1 MKSLL
6 FRLFLLSSFIF
17 NLRTNMNPGLPTPG
31 RRPWYRPSLTT
42 QIMIGLVVGAL
53 IGWLRPDWGNKVYF
67 LRDIFINLIKSIIA
81 PLVFSTIVVGIA
93 GAGALKKVGRIG
105 IKALIFFETVTTA
118 ALFIGLA
125 IVNLTKPGTGVTL
138 EAGNIDIAKTIG
150 QTHAQSLTE
159 TIVHIFPSNIIDA
172 MVRGD
177 VLQIVAFSVL
187 FALAVAAVGEKGQPI
202 VRAMQSLAQIMFKF
216 TNYVMMF
223 APIGVGAAM
232 AHTIGTQGPGVLVN
246 LGKLIGSLYLALII
260 FVVVVFGIVI
270 WIVRI
275 PLRQFFR
282 AVREPAA
289 LAFATTSSES
299 ALPKAMQAMERFG
312 VPPSI
317 VGFVMPTGYSFNLTG
332 SILYLGMASVFVAQA
347 AETTATGWHMSFSQ
361 QITMMLT
368 LMLTSKGVAGVPRAA
383 LVILLGTLNSFVP
396 EGLGPIGVAVIF
408 GVDELMD
415 MGRTAVNVIGNC
427 LATVVVAR
435 WEKEFDENRARVFG
449 TPQEAELD
457 LKLGEVAFADAVRQG
472 D

>member
-1 MKSLL
+1 MNVSSPT
-6 FRLFLLSSFIF
+6 RL
-17 NLRTNMNPGLPTPG
+17 

-53 IGWLRPDWGNKVYF
+53 VGWLQPDWGNKVYF

-105 IKALIFFETVTTA
+105 IKALIFFEIVTTA

-125 IVNLTKPGTGVTL
+125 VVNFMKPGVGVTL
-138 EAGNIDIAKTIG
+138 AAANIDIAKTIG
-150 QTHAQSLTE
+150 QTHAQGLVE
-159 TIVHIFPSNIIDA
+159 TIVHAFPSSVVDA

-187 FALAVAAVGEKGQPI
+187 FALAVSAVDEKGHPI
-202 VRAMQSLAQIMFKF
+202 VRAMESLAQIMFKF

-232 AHTIGTQGPGVLVN
+232 AHTIGTQGPSVLVN
-246 LGKLIGSLYLALII
+246 LGKLILSLYLALII
-260 FVVVVFGIVI
+260 FVVLVFGIVI
-270 WIVRI
+270 FISRV

-282 AVREPAA
+282 AVREPAT

-312 VPPSI
+312 VPPAI

-332 SILYLGMASVFVAQA
+332 STLYLAMASVFVAQA
-347 AETTATGWHMSFSQ
+347 AETTMGWHMGFGP

-383 LVILLGTLNSFVP
+383 LVILLATLNSFVP
-396 EGLGPIGVAVIF
+396 SGLGPIGVAIIF

-415 MGRTAVNVIGNC
+415 MGRTCVNVIGNC

-457 LKLGEVAFADAVRQG
+457 LKSGDVAFADAVGEG

>member
-1 MKSLL
+1 
-6 FRLFLLSSFIF
+6 
-17 NLRTNMNPGLPTPG
+17 MNVSPPAQA

-53 IGWLRPDWGNKVYF
+53 IGWLQPDWGNKGYF

-93 GAGALKKVGRIG
+93 GAGALKKVGRMSV
-105 IKALIFFETVTTA
+105 KALVYFEIVTTA

-125 IVNLTKPGTGVTL
+125 VVNFTKPGAGVTL
-138 EAGNIDIAKTIG
+138 AAGNIDIVKTIE
-150 QTHAQSLTE
+150 QSHPKTLVE
-159 TIVHIFPSNIIDA
+159 TIVHAFPSSVIDA

-187 FALAVAAVGEKGQPI
+187 FALAVSAVGEKGKPI
-202 VRAMQSLAQIMFKF
+202 VCAMDSLSQIMFKF

-223 APIGVGAAM
+223 APVGVGAAM

-246 LGKLIGSLYLALII
+246 LGKLILSLYLALII
-260 FVVVVFGIVI
+260 FVVLVFGIVAF
-270 WIVRI
+270 IVRLPI
-275 PLRQFFR
+275 RQFFR

-299 ALPKAMQAMERFG
+299 ALPKAMESMERFG
-312 VPPSI
+312 VPRHI
-317 VGFVMPTGYSFNLTG
+317 VGFVMPTGYSFNLDG
-332 SILYLGMASVFVAQA
+332 STLYLAMASVFVAQA
-347 AETTATGWHMSFSQ
+347 AETTMGWHMGLSQ

-368 LMLTSKGVAGVPRAA
+368 LMLTSKGVAAVPRAS
-383 LVILLGTLNSFVP
+383 LVILLATLNTFLP
-396 EGLGPIGVAVIF
+396 AGLGPI

-415 MGRTAVNVIGNC
+415 MGRTCVNLIGNC
-427 LATVVVAR
+427 LATIVVAR
-435 WEKEFDENRARVFG
+435 WEKEFDDNRARVFG
-449 TPQEAELD
+449 TPEEAELD
-457 LKLGEVAFADAVRQG
+457 LKSGDIAFADAVAQG

>member
-1 MKSLL
+1 
-6 FRLFLLSSFIF
+6 
-17 NLRTNMNPGLPTPG
+17 MNVSPPAQA

-53 IGWLRPDWGNKVYF
+53 IGWLQPDWGNKVYF

-93 GAGALKKVGRIG
+93 GAGALKKVGRMG
-105 IKALIFFETVTTA
+105 IKALVYFEIVTTA

-125 IVNLTKPGTGVTL
+125 VVNFTKPGAGVTL
-138 EAGNIDIAKTIG
+138 AAGNIDIVKTIE
-150 QTHAQSLTE
+150 QSHPKTLVE
-159 TIVHIFPSNIIDA
+159 TIVHAFPSSVIDA

-187 FALAVAAVGEKGQPI
+187 FALAVSAVGEKGKPI
-202 VRAMQSLAQIMFKF
+202 VRAMDSLSQIMFKF

-223 APIGVGAAM
+223 APVGVGAAM

-246 LGKLIGSLYLALII
+246 LGKLILSLYLALII
-260 FVVVVFGIVI
+260 FVVLVFGIVAF
-270 WIVRI
+270 IVRLPI
-275 PLRQFFR
+275 RQFFR

-312 VPPSI
+312 VPRHI
-317 VGFVMPTGYSFNLTG
+317 VGFVMPTGYSFNLDG
-332 SILYLGMASVFVAQA
+332 STLYLAMASVFVAQA
-347 AETTATGWHMSFSQ
+347 AETTMGWQMGLGQ

-368 LMLTSKGVAGVPRAA
+368 LMLTSKGVAAVPRAS
-383 LVILLGTLNSFVP
+383 LVILLATLNTFVP
-396 EGLGPIGVAVIF
+396 AGLGPIGVAIIF

-415 MGRTAVNVIGNC
+415 MGRTCVNVIGNC

-435 WEKEFDENRARVFG
+435 WEKEFDENRAHIFG
-449 TPQEAELD
+449 TLQEAELD
-457 LKLGEVAFADAVRQG
+457 LKSGDVAFADAARHG

>member
-1 MKSLL
+1 MN
-6 FRLFLLSSFIF
+6 LSSG
-17 NLRTNMNPGLPTPG
+17 NLT

-53 IGWLRPDWGNKVYF
+53 IGWLQPAWGNKVYF

-93 GAGALKKVGRIG
+93 GAGALKKVGRMG
-105 IKALIFFETVTTA
+105 IKALVYFEIVTTA

-125 IVNLTKPGTGVTL
+125 VVNFTKPGAGVTL
-138 EAGNIDIAKTIG
+138 AAGNIDIVKTIG
-150 QTHAQSLTE
+150 QAHPKTLVE
-159 TIVHIFPSNIIDA
+159 TIVHAFPSSVVDA

-187 FALAVAAVGEKGQPI
+187 FALAVSAIGEKGQPI
-202 VRAMQSLAQIMFKF
+202 VRAMESLSQIMFKF

-246 LGKLIGSLYLALII
+246 LGKLILSLYLALII
-260 FVVVVFGIVI
+260 FVILVFGIVI
-270 WIVRI
+270 FIARI
-275 PLRQFFR
+275 PLQQFFR

-312 VPPSI
+312 VPRHI
-317 VGFVMPTGYSFNLTG
+317 VGFVMPTGYSFNLDG
-332 SILYLGMASVFVAQA
+332 STLYLAMASVFVAQA
-347 AETTATGWHMSFSQ
+347 AETTMGWHMGFGQ

-368 LMLTSKGVAGVPRAA
+368 LMLTSKGVAAVPRAS
-383 LVILLGTLNSFVP
+383 LVILLATLNTFVP
-396 EGLGPIGVAVIF
+396 AGLGPIGVAIIF

-415 MGRTAVNVIGNC
+415 MGRTCVNVIGNC

-449 TPQEAELD
+449 TSEEAELD
-457 LKLGEVAFADAVRQG
+457 LKSGDVAFADAVRQG